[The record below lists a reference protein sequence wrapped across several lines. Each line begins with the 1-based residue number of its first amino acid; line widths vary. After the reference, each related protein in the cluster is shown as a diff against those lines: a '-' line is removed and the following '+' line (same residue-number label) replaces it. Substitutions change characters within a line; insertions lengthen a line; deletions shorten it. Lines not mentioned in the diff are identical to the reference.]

1 MPQEKRQR
9 RLSGDQ
15 GLQDLNNP
23 IRSKI
28 EDIFKREIKRLR
40 TKIDILELRE
50 TNSPLH
56 KELENKTKEI
66 LHLIKRDSFLK
77 LIIVREMKRVK
88 ILENEIKILKDI
100 GTFNKDIEKELE
112 SLMNSDN
119 DHGAQITSSDQP
131 EDDADTFSD
140 EEDSDDRIS
149 EADDENSQD
158 GITENENQTDTDLS
172 MSENVP
178 GIDSSNMRIKDEPM
192 EEEFKKTNPKHIKRI
207 GHICRLCGFKA
218 ATKNPVRQLEDH
230 LAQKHF

>member
-1 MPQEKRQR
+1 M
-9 RLSGDQ
+9 
-15 GLQDLNNP
+15 
-23 IRSKI
+23 
-28 EDIFKREIKRLR
+28 
-40 TKIDILELRE
+40 
-50 TNSPLH
+50 
-56 KELENKTKEI
+56 ENKTKEI
-66 LHLIKRDSFLK
+66 
-77 LIIVREMKRVK
+77 RED
-88 ILENEIKILKDI
+88 EIKILKDI
-100 GTFNKDIEKELE
+100 GTINKDIEKELE

-158 GITENENQTDTDLS
+158 GITENENLTDTDLS

-230 LAQKHF
+230 LAQKHFSDNLVKDLPQTPPFYCPKSECKARGKMFLTMQFLRQHIGNKHGILQRYIRDEGSW